1 MILSALRSAVLT
13 ATFSLASLAASAQT
27 FGEFIKKPELPLT
40 FLGVDFSA
48 TKYYGPPLTVDQG
61 EMKDQFTRINELMEH
76 ESAKYDLTSALRR
89 TNPTKYTIYV
99 AEASNKQIDPST
111 LIVPSGTPPRKPFT
125 PVNVQEIVSRYTYP
139 AGSTGVGLAFVVES
153 INKVSEEEIYW
164 AVFVNMSTKQVL
176 LAEQMTGAGA
186 GFGFRNHWASPLNG
200 GIKSMKAHYGQWKKE
215 YAKK

>member
-1 MILSALRSAVLT
+1 MLLPALRSAVLA
-13 ATFSLASLAASAQT
+13 ATFSLASLVASAQT

-61 EMKDQFTRINELMEH
+61 EMKDLFTKINVLLEH
-76 ESAKYDLTSALRR
+76 ESNKYDLTSALRR
-89 TNPTKYTIYV
+89 TTPTKYAIYV
-99 AEASNKQIDPST
+99 AEASNKQIDST
-111 LIVPSGTPPRKPFT
+111 QIIVPSGTPPRKPFT
-125 PVNVQEIVSRYTYP
+125 LANVQEIVSRYKYP
-139 AGSTGVGLAFVVES
+139 AGSAGVGLAFVVES
-153 INKVSEEEIYW
+153 INKVSEEETYW
-164 AVFVNMSTKQVL
+164 AVFVDMGTKQVL

-215 YAKK
+215 YAKN